1 MAIKQKTVSITEGVI
16 WKQLLL
22 FAVPILISNFLQ
34 QMYNAADLIIV
45 GRFTGSEALAA
56 VGSTTSLINLMIGF
70 LVGLSVGAGVVISQ
84 FYGANAQD
92 DVSKSVH
99 SAIAL
104 SLSMGVLFTV
114 IGVFFIPSLLKVMQ
128 TPEDVID
135 QASAYLRIFFT
146 GMIPT
151 IIYNMGTG
159 VLRAIGDTRRP
170 LYYLAVCTSLNVLL
184 DLLFVA
190 VFHWGVA
197 GAAWATVLSQYLSA
211 GLVLWNLTN
220 TEGCY
225 RLFWRQIR
233 FHWETLGRIVRVGL
247 PAGAQSVVISLSN
260 VIIQS
265 QINLFGS
272 MAVGGFAAA
281 MKIDGFL
288 FTILN
293 AFALSTATFVG
304 QNIGAG
310 RYDRVKKS
318 VHASMFMSLLL
329 IIPLSAVLLLW
340 GRQVLSLFNEDPQVI
355 EYGFKLM
362 RLVACAYWL
371 FTIGEILSGAV
382 KGAGSAT
389 VPMIISTICMCA
401 VRIIW
406 IIVMFSV
413 VGRNLMVL
421 YLCYPVAWVL
431 NMACITIYYFRG
443 NWMYKFEK
451 MRKKAAEV
459 GGN

>member
-22 FAVPILISNFLQ
+22 FAIPILLSNLLQ

-45 GRFTGSEALAA
+45 GRFTGSGALAA

-70 LVGLSVGAGVVISQ
+70 FLGVSVGAGIIVSQ
-84 FYGANAQD
+84 FYGAQSQD
-92 DVSKSVH
+92 GVSKSVH
-99 SAIAL
+99 SAMAL
-104 SLSMGVLFTV
+104 ALSMGVLFTV
-114 IGVFFIPSLLKVMQ
+114 IGVFFVPPLLKVMQ
-128 TPEDVID
+128 TPDDVID
-135 QASAYLRIFFT
+135 QASLYMRIFFT

-151 IIYNMGTG
+151 MIYNMGTG
-159 VLRAIGDTRRP
+159 ILRAIGDTRRP
-170 LYYLAVCTSLNVLL
+170 LYYLAVCTSLNVVL

-197 GAAWATVLSQYLSA
+197 GAAWATVISQYLSA

-225 RLFWRQIR
+225 RLLWRQIK
-233 FHWETLGRIVRVGL
+233 FHWEILGHIVRVGL
-247 PAGAQSVVISLSN
+247 PAGAQSVVISISN

-265 QINLFGS
+265 QVNLFGS
-272 MAVGGFAAA
+272 MAVAGYAAA
-281 MKIDGFL
+281 NKIDGFL

-293 AFALSTATFVG
+293 AFALSIATFVG

-318 VHASMFMSLLL
+318 VHAAMFLSLFM
-329 IIPLSAVLLLW
+329 IFVLSAVLLLW

-362 RLVACAYWL
+362 RVVACGYWV
-371 FTIGEILSGAV
+371 FTIGEVLSGAV

-389 VPMIISTICMCA
+389 VPMIVSTICMCV

-406 IIVMFSV
+406 IIAMFGIA
-413 VGRNLMVL
+413 GRNLMVL
-421 YLCYPVAWVL
+421 YMCYPVAWVL
-431 NMACITIYYFRG
+431 NMACITTYYFRG

-451 MRKKAAEV
+451 MQKKAAEA
-459 GGN
+459 GGV